1 MTKISRLVTVL
12 AVFSVLIIGGLVYL
26 AGMAQPSAQHVEK
39 VLPDGQ
45 FPR

>member
-1 MTKISRLVTVL
+1 MNSAIRLLVVI
-12 AVFSVLIIGGLVYL
+12 AVIVAAILGGLVYL
-26 AGMAQPSAQHVEK
+26 GQSVEPSVQPVEK